1 MTTSFTSWATASIV
15 QNYIPLCF
23 ALITIGFFIGW
34 HMTLSDGEEE
44 VKEKL

>member
-1 MTTSFTSWATASIV
+1 MTTSFTSWATAWTV

-34 HMTLSDGEEE
+34 HMRPADGEEE
-44 VKEKL
+44 EKL